1 MPTDTASP
9 DSGPTW
15 SALFKDDWDTFCSPT
30 SLAAVDSPAAYLQ
43 ALYRF
48 ALEVEQT
55 GKGTQDKIT
64 LAQRVPALKELV
76 INAENTSR
84 QLPLLTLVNEAL
96 NAPVKT
102 YLDTHRDIYGGRT
115 VHQVLAELRYP
126 LELPFDLAHQ
136 QCVLGLAGNKPGLG
150 ALNYRISLKLPY
162 DQQPE
167 NKYGT
172 VQQQAYEAQRLLTL
186 LSPAQQNLLTEDF
199 EEQGTDTF
207 YKKHYGHSQP
217 ITDQQQFMQ
226 HTGLSTEQF
235 HELLAHASYQ
245 PRLSGNVVQTADQ
258 IARDHTAGA
267 RFINGP
273 YRTGQKKLG
282 LSIDSSK
289 KNHLQNTTPQRHDRL
304 QRMIRLQ
311 RWLDMPFADLDTL
324 LYSIA
329 GCEGSSPEH
338 LAINDNSLRAMGVF
352 RYLNQRYGLTP
363 GTFSAWLYHM
373 PVHGVGK
380 HPSLFDQVFN
390 PPHWLNAPMTLDNQ
404 PLDLGTTQGVLYRAC
419 GALGLEDTPQSLG
432 LLKTRTKQYFA
443 TPRRNIETFSSFYRQ
458 ATLPAMFGLSVMD
471 CDHLCQLLGG
481 KTYHQQ
487 LVKPGLRQ
495 SGSNSPADFLDVLM
509 QLDWAVS
516 WLNDSGKS
524 VQQLRQQLLLE
535 STLLPS
541 SVQQRLTQVEAV
553 LQRMPQYLLAQST
566 LDELDLPQPE
576 AGSKP
581 LAYTWNVLLAKGL
594 LRAQS
599 MLPAQP
605 KADSLEKGVAY
616 MVDKYVNLSPDA
628 GRNQA
633 LKARVKQTLNTQLSA
648 AYSQLHPFKKEINQ
662 LLKDTS
668 LASEAPEL
676 MKQAFR
682 QASRIFAS
690 ALGSDKPN
698 ESLKHLLL
706 FFPHAETELQLPI
719 SREALQAFLLDPG
732 WLESEQSAHSTLKLT
747 LSTLYLFQ
755 RFSHFSDVY
764 GINHATLLNYLNQ
777 ANPQKQNGEQ
787 TGLNSQTSE
796 LLAQMLGWNASEIEV
811 LIKPLLEK
819 RVRSMTELDWLMRC
833 HETARQTGLSA
844 SMLLMATGLTATFSS
859 DDWQQVG
866 SAVFATAP

>member
-1 MPTDTASP
+1 
-9 DSGPTW
+9 
-15 SALFKDDWDTFCSPT
+15 
-30 SLAAVDSPAAYLQ
+30 
-43 ALYRF
+43 
-48 ALEVEQT
+48 
-55 GKGTQDKIT
+55 
-64 LAQRVPALKELV
+64 
-76 INAENTSR
+76 
-84 QLPLLTLVNEAL
+84 
-96 NAPVKT
+96 
-102 YLDTHRDIYGGRT
+102 
-115 VHQVLAELRYP
+115 
-126 LELPFDLAHQ
+126 
-136 QCVLGLAGNKPGLG
+136 
-150 ALNYRISLKLPY
+150 
-162 DQQPE
+162 
-167 NKYGT
+167 
-172 VQQQAYEAQRLLTL
+172 
-186 LSPAQQNLLTEDF
+186 
-199 EEQGTDTF
+199 
-207 YKKHYGHSQP
+207 
-217 ITDQQQFMQ
+217 
-226 HTGLSTEQF
+226 
-235 HELLAHASYQ
+235 
-245 PRLSGNVVQTADQ
+245 
-258 IARDHTAGA
+258 
-267 RFINGP
+267 
-273 YRTGQKKLG
+273 
-282 LSIDSSK
+282 
-289 KNHLQNTTPQRHDRL
+289 
-304 QRMIRLQ
+304 
-311 RWLDMPFADLDTL
+311 
-324 LYSIA
+324 
-329 GCEGSSPEH
+329 
-338 LAINDNSLRAMGVF
+338 
-352 RYLNQRYGLTP
+352 
-363 GTFSAWLYHM
+363 
-373 PVHGVGK
+373 
-380 HPSLFDQVFN
+380 
-390 PPHWLNAPMTLDNQ
+390 
-404 PLDLGTTQGVLYRAC
+404 
-419 GALGLEDTPQSLG
+419 
-432 LLKTRTKQYFA
+432 
-443 TPRRNIETFSSFYRQ
+443 
-458 ATLPAMFGLSVMD
+458 
-471 CDHLCQLLGG
+471 
-481 KTYHQQ
+481 
-487 LVKPGLRQ
+487 
-495 SGSNSPADFLDVLM
+495 
-509 QLDWAVS
+509 
-516 WLNDSGKS
+516 
-524 VQQLRQQLLLE
+524 
-535 STLLPS
+535 
-541 SVQQRLTQVEAV
+541 
-553 LQRMPQYLLAQST
+553 MPQYLLAQST

-594 LRAQS
+594 LRVQS

-633 LKARVKQTLNTQLSA
+633 LKARVKQILNTQLSA
-648 AYSQLHPFKKEINQ
+648 AYSQLHPFKKEIDQ